1 MIYLGIKGFVIDLDG
16 TLYRGDSPITG
27 ASEFMNW
34 LQKKQRS
41 FVLATNCPSRTPEQ
55 IVEKLDRLGIKTRT
69 NQILTSGISAAR
81 YLYSHGFR
89 RVFLVGES
97 AAQQALE
104 QHGIIVTQ
112 QRPQCVLVAWDRS
125 FSYSTLNC
133 TLRFLME
140 GLPLFCTNSDATI
153 PDGDTYV
160 AHTGAIC
167 ASVETASGKKAIC
180 LGKPHSE
187 MAKSAIQM
195 LGVAAQE
202 ICVIGDSMDIDIRF
216 ARQNNMKSVLSL
228 TGRPQNLLTNHPDRT
243 VRTLDELIDKI

>member
-1 MIYLGIKGFVIDLDG
+1 M
-16 TLYRGDSPITG
+16 PITG

-34 LQKKQRS
+34 LQKKQRP

-140 GLPLFCTNSDATI
+140 GLPLFAQTQTRRFLMGTHMLHI
-153 PDGDTYV
+153 QEQFVHQLKRLPERKRYV
-160 AHTGAIC
+160 WENPILKWQR
-167 ASVETASGKKAIC
+167 VQYRC
-180 LGKPHSE
+180 LGL
-187 MAKSAIQM
+187 Q
-195 LGVAAQE
+195 LR
-202 ICVIGDSMDIDIRF
+202 RF
-216 ARQNNMKSVLSL
+216 A
-228 TGRPQNLLTNHPDRT
+228 
-243 VRTLDELIDKI
+243 